1 MPTEF
6 DNFTEKA
13 AADYPDLTEE
23 QIANREK
30 LRSIMEKHGFK
41 INSDEW
47 WHYNLKD
54 NMVVVPILG
63 SLVANLVRNAAL
75 ARKLADRR

>member
-13 AADYPDLTEE
+13 AADYPNLTEE

-54 NMVVVPILG
+54 NKRFPLMDISFEELQ
-63 SLVANLVRNAAL
+63 NI
-75 ARKLADRR
+75 K